1 MALKQFSRVSMATGR
16 GAGVALSS
24 LLAVL
29 LAGPVQAQG
38 LRVPEGF
45 PPATSTPLQSAPPPS
60 MPAQSMPLES
70 PAPASRSRVGDYIV
84 AVVNSDVIT
93 RRELDGRM
101 QIALASLQQQNIQPP
116 SQEVVERQVL
126 ERMIVERTQL
136 QEAAAAGIQVDDT
149 MLDRAVARIAEQNQ
163 VSVDQLRDE
172 LNRNGPGF
180 QQYRE
185 DLRQEILMVRLR
197 EREVDSTVAVSE
209 TEIDAL
215 IEETRGQ
222 AAPAEMTLA
231 QILVRVP
238 EGSPSDE
245 VARQRRKAEVLLEQL
260 RGGAD
265 FAQLAAASS
274 DGEEALRG
282 GELGTRP
289 ADRWPELFLQAVS
302 RLQPGQVSDIIQ
314 SGNGFHILKVVEL
327 TSATGVVLPTESMPV
342 QQTKARHILLK
353 TSQILS
359 DEQARTRLSGLRD
372 RLVQGGESFTELA
385 RQYSN
390 DASAPQGGD
399 LGWLSPSETVPEF
412 ERVMN
417 SLEPGQVS
425 QPIQSPFGWH
435 LILVEDRRTQ
445 DVGRERQRSAAR
457 QTLFQR
463 KVDQKYEDWASA
475 LRDRAYVE
483 IRLGDDQQINY

>member
-1 MALKQFSRVSMATGR
+1 MALNQTSRVSPI
-16 GAGVALSS
+16 LSS
-24 LLAVL
+24 RLGMTLSTVAAALFVSH
-29 LAGPVQAQG
+29 VQAQG
-38 LRVPEGF
+38 LRAPE
-45 PPATSTPLQSAPPPS
+45 TLTPPS
-60 MPAQSMPLES
+60 ASSSVPLAPTTSSPVAQ
-70 PAPASRSRVGDYIV
+70 RTRVGDYIV
-84 AVVNSDVIT
+84 AVVNTDVIT
-93 RRELDGRM
+93 RRELDSRM
-101 QIALASLQQQNIQPP
+101 KIALVSLQQQNIQPP
-116 SQEVVERQVL
+116 SMEVVERQVL

-136 QEAAAAGIQVDDT
+136 QEAQAAGIQVDDT

-163 VSVDQLRDE
+163 VSVAQLREE
-172 LNRNGPGF
+172 LDRTGPGF
-180 QQYRE
+180 AQYRD
-185 DLRQEILMVRLR
+185 DLRQEITMVRLR
-197 EREVDSTVAVSE
+197 EREVDSTVNISE
-209 TEIDAL
+209 AEIDAL
-215 IEETRGQ
+215 IEESRGQ

-238 EGSPSDE
+238 EGSPSDA

-265 FAQLAAASS
+265 FAELAAASS

-302 RLQPGQVSDIIQ
+302 RLRPGQVSDIIQ
-314 SGNGFHILKVVEL
+314 SGNGFHILKLVDLV
-327 TSATGVVLPTESMPV
+327 SSTGVVLPTESMPV

-353 TSQILS
+353 TSQVLN
-359 DEQARTRLSGLRD
+359 DEQARTRLNGLRE
-372 RLVQGGESFTELA
+372 RVLHGGESFAELA

-390 DASAPQGGD
+390 DASAPQGGE

-412 ERVMN
+412 ERAMDA
-417 SLEPGQVS
+417 LQPGQVS
-425 QPIQSPFGWH
+425 EPIESPFGWH

-445 DVGRERQRSAAR
+445 DVGRERLRAAAR